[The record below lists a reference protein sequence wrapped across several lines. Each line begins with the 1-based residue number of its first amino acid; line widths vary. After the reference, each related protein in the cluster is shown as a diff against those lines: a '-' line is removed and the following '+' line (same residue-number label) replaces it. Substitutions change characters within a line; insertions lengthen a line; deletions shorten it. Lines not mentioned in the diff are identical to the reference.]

1 MSSRSFV
8 HLHCHSHY
16 SLLDGASKLPALVQR
31 AKGLGMEALA
41 LTDHGNLYGA
51 VEFLRE
57 AKAVGLKPI
66 IGLEAYVAPGHRS
79 ERAGG
84 GASGKE
90 TSFHLTLLARTGE
103 GVRNLLRLS
112 SISFLEGFY
121 YKPRID
127 KEILQQHSAGLIC
140 LSGCVASEF
149 SDHLLHGKRAEAE
162 ALCAWY
168 QKVFG
173 PENFFIEIQD
183 NGVQIQRD
191 HAQEA
196 IDLARRLGLPLVG
209 TSDAHYLAREDA
221 PAHDILLCISTGTTV
236 DDPAR
241 LKFETD
247 QFHVRSPEE
256 MYEALAGQEEALA
269 ATAVIAEGVEENY
282 ESLDLGKR
290 QFPSFQPPDRKTP
303 EDYLRELC
311 EQGVR
316 DRYGAD
322 PSPGGERA
330 ARARAGHHLPDG
342 VRLLFPDRLGLRPV
356 RPRGGH
362 PELGARLG
370 LRGPGQLL
378 AQAQPCRSPEVR
390 PALRA
395 FPRSE
400 PLGGARHRHR
410 PLQGAALRGH
420 RVRPA
425 ASTGRP
431 TWRRS
436 ARSARWRP
444 RPR

>member
-57 AKAVGLKPI
+57 AKEVGLKPI

-112 SISFLEGFY
+112 SLSFLEGFY

-127 KEILQQHSAGLIC
+127 KAILQQHAAGLIC

-149 SDHLLHGKRAEAE
+149 SDHLLHGKRPEAE

-173 PENFFIEIQD
+173 PENFYVEIQD

-196 IDLARRLGLPLVG
+196 IDLAQRLGLPLVG

-236 DDPAR
+236 DDPGR

-269 ATAVIAEGVEENY
+269 ASALIAEGVEENY

-290 QFPSFQPPDRKTP
+290 QFPSFQAPGGRTP

-311 EQGVR
+311 EQGLR
-316 DRYGAD
+316 DRYECGSIA
-322 PSPGGERA
+322 GGERA
-330 ARARAGHHLPDG
+330 ARA
-342 VRLLFPDRLGLRPV
+342 
-356 RPRGGH
+356 
-362 PELGARLG
+362 
-370 LRGPGQLL
+370 
-378 AQAQPCRSPEVR
+378 
-390 PALRA
+390 
-395 FPRSE
+395 
-400 PLGGARHRHR
+400 
-410 PLQGAALRGH
+410 
-420 RVRPA
+420 
-425 ASTGRP
+425 
-431 TWRRS
+431 
-436 ARSARWRP
+436 
-444 RPR
+444 